1 MFFLITTQHSSIK
14 VKKNSHFVPILR
26 KGAPNPLADLNG
38 GGGCIY
44 TSGFGLG
51 GPNLGG
57 PNPPGHR
64 DDVSS
69 HLKYYRLSSEILDYK
84 LILFRSG
91 HFDHDM
97 EKIWQLLVYS
107 KHPNTLR
114 NIGNAVKVLV
124 NSHSTREY
132 MRQWKKARLI
142 EDVFEVFGIKV
153 VVGSDGRYICNFSRV
168 KAII

>member
-1 MFFLITTQHSSIK
+1 MFFSITTQHSSIK

-26 KGAPNPLADLNG
+26 KGGAKSASG
-38 GGGCIY
+38 FERGGGCIY
-44 TSGFGLG
+44 TSGFGPG

-97 EKIWQLLVYS
+97 EKI
-107 KHPNTLR
+107 
-114 NIGNAVKVLV
+114 
-124 NSHSTREY
+124 
-132 MRQWKKARLI
+132 
-142 EDVFEVFGIKV
+142 
-153 VVGSDGRYICNFSRV
+153 
-168 KAII
+168 

>member
-1 MFFLITTQHSSIK
+1 MFFSITTQHSSIK

-26 KGAPNPLADLNG
+26 KGAPNQLADLNGG

-44 TSGFGLG
+44 TSGFGPR

-69 HLKYYRLSSEILDYK
+69 HLKYYRLSSEILDHK

-97 EKIWQLLVYS
+97 EK
-107 KHPNTLR
+107 
-114 NIGNAVKVLV
+114 NITV
-124 NSHSTREY
+124 
-132 MRQWKKARLI
+132 I
-142 EDVFEVFGIKV
+142 GI
-153 VVGSDGRYICNFSRV
+153 F
-168 KAII
+168 